1 MQAYLNAER
10 DTGRVAATS
19 NTESVARLLVGVA
32 FHQGFLAAFE
42 GHDDVPNAR
51 TKAEE
56 AVAAIL
62 PALMREP

>member
-1 MQAYLNAER
+1 MKTACPI
-10 DTGRVAATS
+10 
-19 NTESVARLLVGVA
+19 
-32 FHQGFLAAFE
+32 HQVFLAAFE